1 MDLKELTYIV
11 TIADQGSISR
21 AAEKLFMAQSSLSQA
36 LQLYEAELGLP
47 IFVRTTRGVR
57 PTAAGSAF
65 IDRAKRIL
73 NSYRL
78 AQSEV
83 WDIEGLRGGQVE
95 FGISTYRGMYL
106 LPPVLTQF
114 KALYPGVHVQITEL
128 DSIDLEDRIL
138 KGLLDLALI
147 ALPPVRLKDQVEFLL
162 RDEIMIVTASS
173 HPIIKFARPLPE
185 GNGLWVDFFDTT
197 GYEYILGPP
206 NTILGRAA
214 RREFQKCGQEP
225 IGLNTNVSAP
235 FAAAMAMEG
244 LGLALTYRSCMVNR
258 ADVHYLRI
266 GTQGIFLDLGLAYPT
281 GEYRSKA
288 ASALGALFRE
298 TYLCR
303 SSPSD
308 GII

>member
-11 TIADQGSISR
+11 TIAEQGSISQ

-36 LQLYEAELGLP
+36 LRTFEAELGTS
-47 IFVRTTRGVR
+47 IFMRTTRGVR

-65 IDRAKRIL
+65 IDRAKQIL
-73 NSYRL
+73 NRYRL

-83 WDIEGLRGGQVE
+83 WDIEGLQGGQVE

-106 LPPVLTQF
+106 LPPVLTRF
-114 KALYPGVHVQITEL
+114 KALYPNVHVQITEL
-128 DSIDLEDRIL
+128 DSLDLEDRIL

-162 RDEIMIVTASS
+162 RDEIMIVTTDS
-173 HPIIKFARPLPE
+173 HPVIKCARPLPD
-185 GNGLWVDFFDTT
+185 GDGLWVDFFDSTEF
-197 GYEYILGPP
+197 EYILGPP

-225 IGLNTNVSAP
+225 IGLNTDVSAP

-244 LGLALTYRSCMVNR
+244 LGLALTYRSCIVSRDNVR
-258 ADVHYLRI
+258 YLRI
-266 GTQGIFLDLGLAYPT
+266 GTQGVFVDLGLAYPS

-288 ASALGALFRE
+288 ASALRSLFYE
-298 TYLCR
+298 TYQINL
-303 SSPSD
+303 
-308 GII
+308 

>member
-1 MDLKELTYIV
+1 MDLKELNYIV

-36 LQLYEAELGLP
+36 LQIYEAELGTP

-65 IDRAKRIL
+65 IDRAKSIL
-73 NSYRL
+73 NRYRL

-106 LPPVLTQF
+106 LPPILTRF
-114 KALYPGVHVQITEL
+114 KALYPDVHVQITEL

-138 KGLLDLALI
+138 KGLLDMALI
-147 ALPPVRLKDQVEFLL
+147 ALPPVRLKEQVEFLL
-162 RDEIMIVTASS
+162 RDEIMIVTTLS
-173 HPIIKFARPLPE
+173 HPIMKYAHPRLDGDGF
-185 GNGLWVDFFDTT
+185 WVDFLDTA
-197 GYEYILGPP
+197 GFEYILGPP
-206 NTILGRAA
+206 GTILGRAA
-214 RREFQKCGQEP
+214 RKEFQKCGQEP
-225 IGLNTNVSAP
+225 VGLNTNVSAP

-244 LGLALTYRSCMVNR
+244 LGLALTYRSCIVNR
-258 ADVHYLRI
+258 SDVSYLRI
-266 GTQGIFLDLGLAYPT
+266 GTRGVFLELGLAYPT

-288 ASALGALFRE
+288 SIALGKIFRE
-298 TYLCR
+298 MYV
-303 SSPSD
+303 
-308 GII
+308 

>member
-36 LQLYEAELGLP
+36 LQTFEAELGTP

-57 PTAAGSAF
+57 PTAAGNAF
-65 IDRAKRIL
+65 IDRAKSIL

-83 WDIEGLRGGQVE
+83 WDIEELKGGQVE
-95 FGISTYRGMYL
+95 FGISSYRGMYL
-106 LPPVLTQF
+106 LPPVLKRF
-114 KALYPGVHVQITEL
+114 KELYPGVHVQITEL

-147 ALPPVRLKDQVEFLL
+147 AMPPVRLKEQVEFLL
-162 RDEIMIVTASS
+162 RDEIMIVTTED
-173 HPIIKFARPLPE
+173 HPIMKFARPRLD
-185 GNGLWVDFFDTT
+185 GDGLWVDFLDTVDF
-197 GYEYILGPP
+197 EYILGPSG
-206 NTILGRAA
+206 TILGRAA
-214 RREFQKCGQEP
+214 RQEFQKCGQEP
-225 IGLNTNVSAP
+225 IGLNTSVSAP

-244 LGLALTYRSCMVNR
+244 LGLALTYRSCIVSRNNVN
-258 ADVHYLRI
+258 YLRI
-266 GTQGIFLDLGLAYPT
+266 GPQGIFLELGLAYPA

-288 ASALGALFRE
+288 SIALRELFLE
-298 TYLCR
+298 MYLQNKTNQL
-303 SSPSD
+303 
-308 GII
+308 

>member
-11 TIADQGSISR
+11 TVADQGSISQ

-36 LQLYEAELGLP
+36 LRTFEAELGTS

-57 PTAAGSAF
+57 PTAAGEAF
-65 IDRAKRIL
+65 IEQARQIL
-73 NSYRL
+73 NRYRL

-83 WDIEGLRGGQVE
+83 WDIEGLQGGRVE

-106 LPPVLTQF
+106 LPPVLTRF

-147 ALPPVRLKDQVEFLL
+147 AMPPVRLKDQVEFLL
-162 RDEIMIVTASS
+162 RDEIMVVTASS
-173 HPIIKFARPLPE
+173 HPIMKFARPLPE
-185 GNGLWVDFFDTT
+185 GDGLWVDFLDTT
-197 GYEYILGPP
+197 GFEYILGPP

-214 RREFQKCGQEP
+214 RQEFQRCGQEP
-225 IGLNTNVSAP
+225 IGLNTDVSAP

-244 LGLALTYRSCMVNR
+244 LGLALTYRSCMVDRDNVR
-258 ADVHYLRI
+258 YLRI
-266 GTQGIFLDLGLAYPT
+266 GAQGVFLDLGLAYPT
-281 GEYRSKA
+281 GGYRSKA
-288 ASALGALFRE
+288 ARALRELFHER
-298 TYLCR
+298 YLTGDR
-303 SSPSD
+303 
-308 GII
+308 GI